1 MSKIINSNM
10 EQYCIY
16 LRKSRK
22 DEEAELYGEG
32 ETLARH
38 ETTMLNLAKKMNI
51 IISKIYRE
59 VVSGDSISARPVM
72 QELLQD
78 VENGVWTGVLVMEVE
93 RLARGN
99 TLDQGIVSNTFKY
112 SSTKIITPMKT
123 YNPNNEFDEEYFE
136 FGLFMSRR
144 EYNTIKRRLRQ
155 GVLSSVKEGKYIGS
169 KPPYGYEKYK
179 LKEKGWSLKIKPDEA
194 EAVKLIYQMYISGNN
209 KWEICRALNEL
220 NISPTYNDKWYPT
233 SVSTILD
240 KEVYIGKI
248 KYYNNKYI
256 KKVVNGNLVKV
267 RNPNPEVIIVN
278 GLHEPI
284 ITEEM
289 WNKAQ
294 QVKREHLCESLRT
307 KKGYEAKN
315 AFARILVCKS
325 CGKVLKRKVHAERE
339 NSIRLYCNYCDKN
352 ISSSYYIIEEKILL
366 ALKELLSEYKLTYKN
381 TTVDD
386 SLLLL
391 ENINKS
397 IEKIENDIRTSEKQ
411 KSKLYDLLEQGI
423 YDNNT
428 FLNRSKNL
436 AERLQELNLKLVE
449 LSNKKDYILN
459 LKNKK
464 ENLIPKIQNVIDT
477 YYETN
482 DITSKNKLLR
492 SVLEKITYYK
502 EKGNKPDEFE
512 IILYPKL

>member
-1 MSKIINSNM
+1 MQKTINSNM
-10 EQYCIY
+10 EQYAIY

-38 ETTMLNLAKKMNI
+38 ETAMLNLAKKMNI

-78 VENGVWTGVLVMEVE
+78 VESGIWTGVLVMEIE

-123 YNPNNEFDEEYFE
+123 YDPNNEFDEEYFE

-144 EYNTIKRRLRQ
+144 EYNTIKRRLRL
-155 GVLSSVKEGKYIGS
+155 GVLASVKEGKYIGS

-194 EAVKLIYQMYISGNN
+194 EAVKLIYQMYTSGKN

-220 NISPTYNDKWYPT
+220 NIPPTYNDKWYPT
-233 SVSTILD
+233 SVSTILN

-256 KKVVNGNLVKV
+256 KKVVNGSLVKV
-267 RNPNPEVIIVN
+267 RNPNPEIIIVD

-284 ITEEM
+284 IDVET

-294 QVKREHLCESLRT
+294 LVKKDHTCESLRT
-307 KKGYEAKN
+307 KKGYAAKN
-315 AFARILVCKS
+315 AFARLLVCKN

-339 NSIRLYCNYCDKN
+339 NSIRLYCNYCNKN
-352 ISSSYYIIEEKILL
+352 ISSSYYIIEEKILA
-366 ALKELLSEYKLTYKN
+366 ALKDLLSQYKLDYKN
-381 TTVDD
+381 NTVDD
-386 SLLLL
+386 SIILL
-391 ENINKS
+391 ENINTS
-397 IEKIENDIRTSEKQ
+397 IEKVENDIKTSEKQ
-411 KSKLYDLLEQGI
+411 KIKLYDLLEQGI

-428 FLNRSKNL
+428 FLSRSKNL
-436 AERLQELNLKLVE
+436 AERIQELNLKLVE
-449 LSNKKDYILN
+449 LANKKDYILN

-464 ENLIPKIQNVIDT
+464 ENLIPKIENVIDA
-477 YYETN
+477 YYQTN
-482 DITSKNKLLR
+482 DITSRNKLLR
-492 SVLEKITYYK
+492 SVIEKITYYK

-512 IILYPKL
+512 LILYPKL

>member
-22 DEEAELYGEG
+22 DEEAEMHGEG

-38 ETTMLNLAKKMNI
+38 EKTMLNLAQKMNI
-51 IISKIYRE
+51 IIGKIYRE

-78 VENGVWTGVLVMEVE
+78 VESGIWTGVLVMEVE

-123 YNPNNEFDEEYFE
+123 YDPNNEFDEEYFE

-155 GVLSSVKEGKYIGS
+155 GVLASVKEGKYIGS

-179 LKEKGWSLKIKPDEA
+179 LKEKGWSLKIKPNEA
-194 EAVKLIYQMYISGNN
+194 EAVKLIFKMYIEGHSKG
-209 KWEICRALNEL
+209 EICRTLNEL
-220 NISPTYNDKWYPT
+220 NIPPTYNEKWYPT
-233 SVSTILD
+233 SVSTILN

-256 KKVVNGNLVKV
+256 KKVVNGSLVKV
-267 RNPNPEVIIVN
+267 RNPNPEIILID
-278 GLHEPI
+278 GIHEPI
-284 ITEEM
+284 IDIETWE
-289 WNKAQ
+289 KAQ
-294 QVKREHLCESLRT
+294 HCKREHLCECIRT
-307 KKGYEAKN
+307 KNGYESKN
-315 AFARILVCKS
+315 AFAKLLVCKN
-325 CGKVLKRKVHAERE
+325 CGKVLKRKVHSKRPNET
-339 NSIRLYCNYCDKN
+339 RLYCNYCNKN
-352 ISSSYYIIEEKILL
+352 ISSSYLVVEEKIIDSLKQL
-366 ALKELLSEYKLTYKN
+366 LKEFKLKYNNHTL
-381 TTVDD
+381 DD
-386 SLLLL
+386 SEDLLKAT
-391 ENINKS
+391 ENS
-397 IEKIENDIRTSEKQ
+397 IIKIQDDISTAEKQ

-428 FLNRSKNL
+428 FLDRSKSL
-436 AERLQELNLKLVE
+436 AEKLQNLNQQLNNLY
-449 LSNKKDYILN
+449 NKKENILN
-459 LKNKK
+459 SKNKK
-464 ENLIPKIQNVIDT
+464 EKLIPKIENVIDT
-477 YYETN
+477 YYMTD
-482 DITSKNKLLR
+482 DIKIKNKLLK
-492 SVLEKITYYK
+492 SVLEKVTYYK

-512 IILYPKL
+512 LILYPKL

>member
-1 MSKIINSNM
+1 MSQIINSNM

-22 DEEAELYGEG
+22 DEEAEMYGEG

-78 VENGVWTGVLVMEVE
+78 VENGIWTGVLVMEVE

-112 SSTKIITPMKT
+112 SNTKIITPMKT
-123 YNPNNEFDEEYFE
+123 YDPNNEFDEEYFE

-155 GVLSSVKEGKYIGS
+155 GVLASVKEGKYIGS

-194 EAVKLIYQMYISGNN
+194 EAVKLIYKMYTEGNN
-209 KWEICRALNEL
+209 KLDICRMLNEL
-220 NISPTYNDKWYPT
+220 NVPPTYNDKWYPT
-233 SVSTILD
+233 SVSTILN

-256 KKVVNGNLVKV
+256 KKVVNGSLVKV
-267 RNPNPEVIIVN
+267 RNPNPEIIIVD
-278 GLHEPI
+278 GLHDPI
-284 ITEEM
+284 IDVET

-294 QVKREHLCESLRT
+294 QVKKEHICESLRT

-315 AFARILVCKS
+315 AFAKILICKN
-325 CGKVLKRKVHAERE
+325 CGKVLKRKVHSKRVKD
-339 NSIRLYCNYCDKN
+339 IRLYCNYCNQN
-352 ISSSYYIIEEKILL
+352 ISSSYSIIEDKLL
-366 ALKELLSEYKLTYKN
+366 IALKNLLSEYKLNYITN
-381 TTVDD
+381 NSDD
-386 SLLLL
+386 TKVLLN
-391 ENINKS
+391 NIERS
-397 IEKIENDIRTSEKQ
+397 IEKIKNDISISEKQ
-411 KSKLYDLLEQGI
+411 KSKLYDLLEQGV

-428 FLNRSKNL
+428 FLVRSSNL

-449 LSNKKDYILN
+449 LLEKKDYTLN
-459 LKNKK
+459 LQNKK
-464 ENLIPKIQNVIDT
+464 ENIIPKIQNVIDT
-477 YYETN
+477 YYQTDN
-482 DITSKNKLLR
+482 IVQKNKLLR
-492 SVLEKITYYK
+492 SILEKVTYYK
-502 EKGNKPDEFE
+502 KEGNKPDEFE
-512 IILYPKL
+512 LILYPKL

>member
-449 LSNKKDYILN
+449 LFNKKDYILN

>member
-10 EQYCIY
+10 EQYAIY

-38 ETTMLNLAKKMNI
+38 EATMLNLAKKMNI

-78 VENGVWTGVLVMEVE
+78 VENGIWTGVLVMEVE

-123 YNPNNEFDEEYFE
+123 YDPNNEFDEEYFE

-179 LKEKGWSLKIKPDEA
+179 LKEKGWSLKVKPDEA
-194 EAVKLIYQMYISGNN
+194 KAIQLVYKMYTNGNN
-209 KWEICRALNEL
+209 IGEICRILNEL
-220 NISPTYNDKWYPT
+220 NIPPAYNEKWYST
-233 SVSTILD
+233 SVRTILD

-267 RNPNPEVIIVN
+267 RNPNPEIIIVD

-284 ITEEM
+284 IDIQT

-294 QVKREHLCESLRT
+294 ELKKNHMVESLRT

-315 AFARILVCKS
+315 AFARLLVCKS
-325 CGKVLKRKVHAERE
+325 CGKILKRKVHYNRP
-339 NSIRLYCNYCDKN
+339 NSIRLHCNYCNKN

-366 ALKELLSEYKLTYKN
+366 SLKELLAEYKLTYKN
-381 TTVDD
+381 NSVDD
-386 SLLLL
+386 SIILL

-397 IEKIENDIRTSEKQ
+397 IEKVENDIKTSENQ

-436 AERLQELNLKLVE
+436 AERLQQLNLKLVE
-449 LSNKKDYILN
+449 LLNKKDHILN

-477 YYETN
+477 YYETD
-482 DITSKNKLLR
+482 DISSKNKLLR
-492 SVLEKITYYK
+492 SVLEKIAYYK

-512 IILYPKL
+512 LILYPKL